1 MPKITVL
8 PFDRK
13 AAFLAGK
20 IAGTLLNQGKPI
32 GDTDCLIAGVA
43 IANGIKETVTP
54 NKDHFS
60 AIKELKI
67 ITYE

>member
-20 IAGTLLNQGKPI
+20 ISGKLLNQGKPI
-32 GDTDCLIAGVA
+32 GDTDCLIAGA
-43 IANGIKETVTP
+43 ALANGIKEIVTLS
-54 NKDHFS
+54 KDHFS
-60 AIKELKI
+60 TIKELKVF
-67 ITYE
+67 TYE